1 MKKLLSLALALCL
14 LWSLA
19 GCVGPGSTDTT
30 GGETTGAP
38 EGMLVIAD
46 GGVSKFTI
54 VNLLE
59 KSGAVKEFASDLAVK
74 TKAAIPVVN
83 KVKTGAPAIYVGTT
97 AEINERFGFSRPAS
111 YTGYQIRVSEGSVY
125 VSVDQEMLAEEVL
138 AELKNLITKTADGQY
153 GISKE
158 LNMEKNISQADEDI
172 PVFQSKSAH
181 LDNIH
186 DSGLG
191 FYQVS
196 YTHLDY
202 EQGPVDLAN
211 YEKALLDAGY
221 TLHSENM
228 IDRNRFVNYVKGNT
242 MIHINFFEPLQELR
256 IIYGPRGF
264 LPEAAPVTGY
274 ETLVT
279 PSISIIGMTESVLCM
294 VYQAAD
300 GSFFVIDGGWDSNKT
315 TTLTI
320 NKGTAEEYTYTYTRD
335 ASADMEALYSFLAEN
350 TPGGGKPQVTWMI
363 THADPD
369 HIGLPT
375 RFIKEYK
382 DRFDLNAVVYNFPN
396 MYNIGLGE
404 SGSSTNDPLTFT
416 AYCNG
421 FIKSVRD
428 NFPNANHYIYH
439 TGDVLPF
446 AGGEVEFLFTHE
458 DFWPNKMP
466 WANHT
471 SGVWRFK
478 AEGRTIMVTGDAEKG
493 LCTRIARTFQYG
505 LKSDILQCNH
515 HGSNGATLPFYKL
528 IDPTV
533 CFWAC
538 RQESFERDLRHRGID
553 PRFDFNAFLRNS
565 DKVTGHYH
573 NGWTTTVLLPSLEA
587 KGRSE

>member
-1 MKKLLSLALALCL
+1 MKKILFLMLAVCLLLSLA
-14 LWSLA
+14 
-19 GCVGPGSTDTT
+19 GCNVQPSA
-30 GGETTGAP
+30 GGETTAPPEEMLIVAHDGAS
-38 EGMLVIAD
+38 EY
-46 GGVSKFTI
+46 TI
-54 VNLLE
+54 VNLLD
-59 KSGAVKEFASDLAVK
+59 KSDAVKEFAADLTVK
-74 TKAAIPVVN
+74 TKATIPVA
-83 KVKTGAPAIYVGTT
+83 KDAKAGEPAIYVGTT
-97 AEINERFGFSRPAS
+97 AVMNEKFGFHRLGT
-111 YTGYQIRVSEGSVY
+111 YTGYRIFVSEGNIY
-125 VSVDQEMLAEEVL
+125 VSLDHEMLAADVL
-138 AELKNLITKTADGQY
+138 AELKNQITKTADGRY

-158 LNMEKNISQADEDI
+158 LNMEKNISQVDADI
-172 PVFQSKSAH
+172 PVFRSDSAY

-196 YTHLDY
+196 YTHLDFA
-202 EQGPVDLAN
+202 QGPVELAN
-211 YEKALLDAGY
+211 YEKALVDAGY

-228 IDRNRFVNYVKGNT
+228 IDRNRFVNYVKGDT
-242 MIHINFFEPLQELR
+242 LIHINFFEALQELR

-264 LPEAAPVTGY
+264 LPEAAPVTDHAA
-274 ETLVT
+274 LVT
-279 PSISIIGMTESVLCM
+279 PSVSIIGMTESVLCM
-294 VYQAAD
+294 VFQAAD
-300 GSFFVIDGGWDSNKT
+300 GSFFVIDGGWDSDKT
-315 TTLTI
+315 TTLTL
-320 NKGTAEEYTYTYTRD
+320 NKGTDEEYTYTYNRD
-335 ASADMEALYSFLAEN
+335 IAADMESLYGFLAEH

-369 HIGLPT
+369 HILLPT
-375 RFIKEYK
+375 RFYKEYRDK
-382 DRFDLNAVVYNFPN
+382 FDLNTVVYNFPN

-404 SGSSTNDPLTFT
+404 SGNSTNDPLVFT

-421 FIKSVRD
+421 FLKSVQE
-428 NFPNANHYIYH
+428 NFPNANHYVYH

-458 DFWPNKMP
+458 DYWPNSMP

-478 AEGRTIMVTGDAEKG
+478 AEGKTVMITGDAEKG
-493 LCTRIARTFQYG
+493 ICTKLARTFQYG

-515 HGSNGATLPFYKL
+515 HGANGATLPFYKL

-565 DKVTGHYH
+565 DKVIGHYH
-573 NGWTTTVLLPSLEA
+573 NGWTTTVLLPSLEVQ
-587 KGRSE
+587 GSPG